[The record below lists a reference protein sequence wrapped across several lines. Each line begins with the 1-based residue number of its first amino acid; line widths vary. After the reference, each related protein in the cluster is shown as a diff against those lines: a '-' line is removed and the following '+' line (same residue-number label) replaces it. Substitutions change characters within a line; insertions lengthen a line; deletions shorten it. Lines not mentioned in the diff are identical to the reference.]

1 MNYQNIPMPPFGLP
15 KKFNA
20 PLYFLPGPLSV
31 TNDWSL
37 KIFHDKSNKY

>member
-1 MNYQNIPMPPFGLP
+1 MPPLVELP
-15 KKFNA
+15 KNVNA

-37 KIFHDKSNKY
+37 IIEISVPKL